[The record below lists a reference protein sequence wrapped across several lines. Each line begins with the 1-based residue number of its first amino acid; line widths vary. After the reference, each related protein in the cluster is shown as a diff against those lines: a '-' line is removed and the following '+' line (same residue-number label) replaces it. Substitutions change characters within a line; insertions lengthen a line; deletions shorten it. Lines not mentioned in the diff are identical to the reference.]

1 MKATGTQD
9 YPDIKELRRE
19 IALIGLDTE
28 FGRLINGK
36 DVVIVGPAE
45 TLRGTGQGQLIDAHD
60 LVVRFN
66 TAIRYMP
73 FNRELASDIGTRTDI
88 IYCNNEVIIK
98 QILFQEGISHEKF
111 RSVCEVSGIKYLVST
126 NNGFTFPAAD
136 APEPHCRSEY
146 LAFNLF
152 LRQQGLSVG
161 FRMLHST
168 SASARRLLSGYTG
181 RTGFLAILDLLSYDI
196 RKLAITG
203 MTFYHS
209 GGHLFLEDTASELH
223 PMKDHQGRES
233 PENVKGHN
241 SYLELELLR
250 KLARLYGPKLELDEY
265 LQMLLNA
272 RGATTERPG

>member
-1 MKATGTQD
+1 MKATDTPG
-9 YPDIKELRRE
+9 YPDITELRRE
-19 IALIGLDTE
+19 IALIDLDAE

-36 DVVIVGPAE
+36 DVVVVGPAE
-45 TLRGTGQGQLIDAHD
+45 TLRGTGQGKLIDAHD

-66 TAIRYMP
+66 TAIHYIP
-73 FNRELASDIGTRTDI
+73 FNRELANDIGARTDI

-98 QILFQEGISHEKF
+98 QILFQQGISHEKF
-111 RSVCEVSGIKYLVST
+111 RRACEVAGIKYLVST
-126 NNGFTFPAAD
+126 NNGFTFPSAD
-136 APEPHCRSEY
+136 APEPRCRSEY

-152 LRQQGLSVG
+152 LRQQGLEMG

-168 SASARRLLSGYTG
+168 SARARTLLSGYTG

-196 RKLAITG
+196 RKLTITG

-250 KLARLYGPKLELDEY
+250 KLASLYGPKLQLDEY

-272 RGATTERPG
+272 RGATTERS